1 MYASVKYWVWLADLL
16 PPAAGHRVY
25 AFFQSPTEAFLAD
38 NGRYDLIPGLTRQ
51 QRELLCHASLDRAE
65 QIVEECARQ
74 GIRVVTWQ
82 DADYPERL
90 RSTPTPPLVV
100 YAKGRACHFDDEAAI
115 AIAGTR
121 RASPYGKRMAWDI
134 ASELTRMGVW
144 WSRASWPAVTPTPR
158 GALWTQA
165 GRWSAC
171 WPVGWMCPTIRRQ
184 RAGHSWLRSPT
195 KALWSACPHRGR
207 LIWAGCSGAGMS

>member
-25 AFFQSPTEAFLAD
+25 AFFQSPTEAFLSD

-90 RSTPTPPLVV
+90 RLPFRRRSGHRHSRYSPRLPLRQ
-100 YAKGRACHFDDEAAI
+100 ADGLGHRIGADPDGRS
-115 AIAGTR
+115 G
-121 RASPYGKRMAWDI
+121 
-134 ASELTRMGVW
+134 
-144 WSRASWPAVTPTPR
+144 
-158 GALWTQA
+158 
-165 GRWSAC
+165 
-171 WPVGWMCPTIRRQ
+171 
-184 RAGHSWLRSPT
+184 GHG
-195 KALWSACPHRGR
+195 HRGR
-207 LIWAGCSGAGMS
+207 L